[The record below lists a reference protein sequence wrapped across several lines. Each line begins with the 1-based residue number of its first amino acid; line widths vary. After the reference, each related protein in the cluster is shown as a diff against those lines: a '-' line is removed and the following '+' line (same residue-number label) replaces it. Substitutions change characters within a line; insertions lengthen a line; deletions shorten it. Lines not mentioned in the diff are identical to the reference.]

1 MGMRRLAARMSAVGV
16 LILAGPVYETA
27 FRMPLPRPDAQRIEI
42 RDAAATSR
50 FERASQLSPEL
61 GHFGGQTP

>member
-16 LILAGPVYETA
+16 LILAGPVYESG
-27 FRMPLPRPDAQRIEI
+27 FRRLLPRPDAHRIEI
-42 RDAAATSR
+42 READATSR
-50 FERASQLSPEL
+50 FERVTQLSPEL

>member
-16 LILAGPVYETA
+16 LILAGPIYESA
-27 FRMPLPRPDAQRIEI
+27 LRILLPRPDVHRIEI
-42 RDAAATSR
+42 RDAEATSR
-50 FERASQLSPEL
+50 FERATQLSPEL